1 MVVHYAAGRIFNTY
15 LLVKLNSGYL
25 ESVYRLFRTYPLDAI
40 CAVSG
45 DNDDDDDR
53 RVTVHLAR
61 MWKFRK
67 IGAIFRFPCRFLS
80 IRFYE
85 CIVAVS

>member
-25 ESVYRLFRTYPLDAI
+25 KSVYRLFRTYPLGTI
-40 CAVSG
+40 CAMSV
-45 DNDDDDDR
+45 DNGDDDDR
-53 RVTVHLAR
+53 WITVYLAR

-67 IGAIFRFPCRFLS
+67 IRFFFPAT
-80 IRFYE
+80 IR
-85 CIVAVS
+85 